1 MEGELETTQN
11 SNKEE
16 NEALKSQNATIRQE
30 SKKEK
35 MLLQAEVTKERDKV
49 INLEQELKFL
59 TDEIKRKEMLYN
71 QELQTTESSLEEMKS
86 RKEIAEQELK
96 KLHELT
102 EERIEELKNSYK
114 SKLEGLKHEL
124 DSVHHEKVRK
134 SLRYHHIPILYLS
147 LHDVEVEPSYF
158 GEQVTEGQL
167 DWPPLTSAYLFLCCS
182 LIG

>member
-1 MEGELETTQN
+1 
-11 SNKEE
+11 
-16 NEALKSQNATIRQE
+16 
-30 SKKEK
+30 

-59 TDEIKRKEMLYN
+59 TDETQRKEILYN
-71 QELQTTESSLEEMKS
+71 QELQITEASLGEMKS

-102 EERIEELKNSYK
+102 EERIEELKNGYK

-134 SLRYHHIPILYLS
+134 SL
-147 LHDVEVEPSYF
+147 
-158 GEQVTEGQL
+158 
-167 DWPPLTSAYLFLCCS
+167 
-182 LIG
+182 